1 MTSRPA
7 LLVLDLLNEIVHPDG
22 KYAVHGYAREVA
34 ERDVLGRAATA
45 IDRARMSGVP
55 VIYVVVGF
63 SLDYAEWP
71 PRSPVFAEAR
81 AEEKLV
87 IGHWGTQVH
96 DAVKP
101 ADGEQIVVKRRISPF
116 FGTELDLVLR
126 TRGVDSLLLAGVSTD
141 LVVLATA
148 RDGHDRDYRVTV
160 LADATA
166 SADRTLHE
174 AALAVIAR
182 TATVTTVDEAMP
194 RLR

>member
-22 KYAVHGYAREVA
+22 RYASHGYAREVA
-34 ERDVLGRAATA
+34 ERGVLTNAATA
-45 IDRARMSGVP
+45 IDRARMAGVP

-71 PRSPVFAEAR
+71 ARSPIFAEAK

-87 IGHWGTQVH
+87 IGHWGTQIH

-116 FGTELDLVLR
+116 YGTELDLVLR
-126 TRGVDSLLLAGVSTD
+126 TRGIDTLLLTGVSTD
-141 LVVLATA
+141 LVVLAAA
-148 RDGHDRDYRVTV
+148 RDAHDRDYAVQV

-166 SADRTLHE
+166 AAERGLHE
-174 AALAVIAR
+174 AALAVIGR
-182 TATVTTVDEAMP
+182 TATVTTVDAALP
-194 RLR
+194 GLR